1 MASEA
6 AEIMGITA
14 SRLRTMGLIDKVI
27 SEPLGGA
34 HRDYSSIMQSVKK
47 VLQESIKQLQCDT
60 TEVLLEKRFK
70 RLMEYGKFKEIKI
83 K

>member
-1 MASEA
+1 
-6 AEIMGITA
+6 
-14 SRLRTMGLIDKVI
+14 MGLIDKVI

-34 HRDYSSIMQSVKK
+34 HRDYSSIMRSVKK
-47 VLQESIKQLQCDT
+47 VLQESIKQLQSDT